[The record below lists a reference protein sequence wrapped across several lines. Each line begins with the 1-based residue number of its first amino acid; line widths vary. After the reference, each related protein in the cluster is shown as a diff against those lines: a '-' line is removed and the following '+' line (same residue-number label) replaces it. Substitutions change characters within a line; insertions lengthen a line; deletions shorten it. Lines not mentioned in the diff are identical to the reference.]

1 MRVFFSGPRIMGV
14 RPGVSFG
21 PEDFRRSA
29 GVRQRQAAEPVTGA
43 FVYVI
48 RGDHNM
54 TKIGVTTNPSARIA
68 SLRTASPFPLEFAFI
83 GAMPDNDGY
92 VLEKAAHAALARFR
106 CNGEWFDI
114 SPENAIATIIEAGKR
129 CSLPPLA
136 PLTQDQADLVLKIAS
151 GEATLPSD
159 WRTRKWPIIL
169 FLFLLLWALCFW
181 FVYTL

>member
-21 PEDFRRSA
+21 AEDFRRLA
-29 GVRQRQAAEPVTGA
+29 GNRQRQGAEPVTGA

-92 VLEKAAHAALARFR
+92 VLEKAAHTALERFR

-114 SPENAIATIIEAGKR
+114 SPENAVATIIEASKR
-129 CSLPPLA
+129 CRLPPMV
-136 PLTQDQADLVLKIAS
+136 PLTQDQADLVLKVAA
-151 GEATLPSD
+151 GEESLPSEGGA
-159 WRTRKWPIIL
+159 RKWPIFLI
-169 FLFLLLWALCFW
+169 LFLLLWALCFW
-181 FVYTL
+181 YVHTL